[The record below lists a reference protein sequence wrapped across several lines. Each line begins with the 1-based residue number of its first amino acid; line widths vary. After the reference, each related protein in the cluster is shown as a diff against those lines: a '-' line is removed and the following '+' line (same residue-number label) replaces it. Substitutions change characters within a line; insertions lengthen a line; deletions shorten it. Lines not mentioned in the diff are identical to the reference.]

1 MSRDKSVWF
10 AEEILLDAKLI
21 NFQLETGEWDAVE
34 EMLRAEAQLSRDAE
48 TGRLRPYVPIIVVSK
63 CVVDFFKIF
72 FNTYGTRVY
81 IHTYLVIYV

>member
-1 MSRDKSVWF
+1 MEFHKNNCSKVKNVNNKFIIGKKSSNFLKMSRDKSVWF

-48 TGRLRPYVPIIVVSK
+48 TGRLRP
-63 CVVDFFKIF
+63 
-72 FNTYGTRVY
+72 
-81 IHTYLVIYV
+81 

>member
-1 MSRDKSVWF
+1 MSFDVSANYQHTCKLQKVENLFIFSIKMSRDKSVWF

-48 TGRLRPYVPIIVVSK
+48 TGKLRP
-63 CVVDFFKIF
+63 
-72 FNTYGTRVY
+72 
-81 IHTYLVIYV
+81 

>member
-1 MSRDKSVWF
+1 MLILILFADSGDFLHLLSKLTNLKKVLVYCRFWTMSRDKSVWF

-48 TGRLRPYVPIIVVSK
+48 TGRLRP
-63 CVVDFFKIF
+63 
-72 FNTYGTRVY
+72 
-81 IHTYLVIYV
+81 

>member
-1 MSRDKSVWF
+1 MEFHKNNCSKVKNVNNKFIIGKKSSSNFLKMSRDKSVWF

-48 TGRLRPYVPIIVVSK
+48 TGRLRP
-63 CVVDFFKIF
+63 
-72 FNTYGTRVY
+72 
-81 IHTYLVIYV
+81 